1 MIERFVRSFLDV
13 NITFFRKPQVFAS
26 LELAYAHARYF
37 LISHLKNR
45 FFDLH
50 VKSKS
55 QSKSLA
61 RSTKFSSHGRL
72 FFTYRSLNNV
82 LALLLLAFT
91 SPSDLKIAS
100 SWLVTH
106 TSCLP
111 FGSFFDLVTLVLNAT
126 ASLRILNFKGAKM
139 TLGSVR
145 IADQILMSQTNVYFE
160 LERFRWF
167 PSAKLACI

>member
-1 MIERFVRSFLDV
+1 MIERFLRRFLDV
-13 NITFFRKPQVFAS
+13 NITLYRKPQFFAS
-26 LELAYAHARYF
+26 LELADAHARYF
-37 LISHLKNR
+37 LISHLKKR

-72 FFTYRSLNNV
+72 FFTHRSLNNV
-82 LALLLLAFT
+82 LALLLLGLT
-91 SPSDLKIAS
+91 SPSDLKVAS
-100 SWLVTH
+100 SWSFTH

-111 FGSFFDLVTLVLNAT
+111 FGTFFDLVTLVLNAT

-139 TLGSVR
+139 T
-145 IADQILMSQTNVYFE
+145 
-160 LERFRWF
+160 
-167 PSAKLACI
+167 